1 MREMVDLVENSGG
14 FVLGPDRCDT
24 VAMMENDENEND
36 NDGRFRFRFR
46 FAKFRFK

>member
-1 MREMVDLVENSGG
+1 MVDLVENSGG

-36 NDGRFRFRFR
+36 NDGRFRFRLAR
-46 FAKFRFK
+46 FRFK